1 MLYVE
6 NHKKESPQKN
16 KTITVKPTP
25 TNKLAN
31 LGPQLKPQSKNTKRG
46 IKLTLFFIFTI
57 LLLILV
63 LVPKPSL
70 LTYKKSS
77 MVSQSVYWPGLFSS
91 EPKLLDSTLHP
102 RLDKE
107 HRTLYLCI
115 DLQQPQSWQK
125 YRIIAEEG
133 IFPVLLTYF

>member
-1 MLYVE
+1 MSKTT
-6 NHKKESPQKN
+6 KKSRRKKN

-31 LGPQLKPQSKNTKRG
+31 LGSQLKPQSKNTKRG
-46 IKLTLFFIFTI
+46 I
-57 LLLILV
+57 LILV

-115 DLQQPQSWQK
+115 DLQQPQSCQK
-125 YRIIAEEG
+125 YRIIAEEV
-133 IFPVLLTYF
+133 IFTLLLTYF

>member
-1 MLYVE
+1 MSKTT
-6 NHKKESPQKN
+6 KKSRRKKN

-31 LGPQLKPQSKNTKRG
+31 LGSQLKPQSKNTKRG

-70 LTYKKSS
+70 LIKNHL
-77 MVSQSVYWPGLFSS
+77 W
-91 EPKLLDSTLHP
+91 
-102 RLDKE
+102 
-107 HRTLYLCI
+107 
-115 DLQQPQSWQK
+115 
-125 YRIIAEEG
+125 
-133 IFPVLLTYF
+133 